1 MEISTIL
8 TADILDIIFDG
19 RNKEYGAYDL
29 RRTYGRRLVLSITV
43 MLSVICMLFIGFAF
57 AGKKTLMAKD
67 FIIPN
72 DSVALKIVEPPQ
84 RPVELPPLPAIKQ
97 PAPSAQVK
105 MKLFATPKIV
115 PHDQV
120 AEDEKPPVNED
131 LADVKIGNKN
141 VHDGLEDDGTVIAPP
156 GDGKETGV
164 IEGPKR
170 DEDDLKV
177 PFTKVEIP
185 SDYPGGLEAW
195 KRFMIRNL
203 RYPQEAVDQNIQ
215 GFVVVQFI
223 VDRQGN
229 VSDVE
234 AVSGPQEL
242 RAEAVRVIK
251 KSGKWTPAIQNG
263 HPVRSYKKQPV
274 GFQLANE

>member
-8 TADILDIIFDG
+8 TADILDILFEG

-29 RRTYGRRLVLSITV
+29 RRTYRRRLTLSITV

-57 AGKKTLMAKD
+57 AGKKKPIDPVFVIKELELA
-67 FIIPN
+67 
-72 DSVALKIVEPPQ
+72 SVTPPEKPVEP
-84 RPVELPPLPAIKQ
+84 LPPPPAQK
-97 PAPSAQVK
+97 PAAPPVQVK
-105 MKLFATPKIV
+105 TMAYVAPKIV
-115 PHDQV
+115 SDDQV
-120 AEDEKPPVNED
+120 PKDEMPPVEA

-141 VHDGLEDDGTVIAPP
+141 VPDGLNDDGMVIAPP
-156 GDGKETGV
+156 GDGDIKGV

-170 DEDDLKV
+170 DEDDLNV
-177 PFTKVEIP
+177 PFTKVEIE
-185 SDYPGGLEAW
+185 SLYPGGMEAW
-195 KRFMIRNL
+195 KRFIIRNL
-203 RYPQEAVDQNIQ
+203 RYPQEAMDMSIQ

-274 GFQLANE
+274 GFKLADE